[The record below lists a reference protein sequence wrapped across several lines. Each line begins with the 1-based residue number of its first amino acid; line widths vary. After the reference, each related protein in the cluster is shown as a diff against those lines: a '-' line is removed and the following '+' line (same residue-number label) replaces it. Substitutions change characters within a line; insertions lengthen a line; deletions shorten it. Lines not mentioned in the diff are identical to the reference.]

1 MKINNEEEI
10 FYFNNGDDIKTTNS
24 SNLSVY
30 NTEFKSDL
38 SFTSSQLSIFC
49 DKLKD
54 N

>member
-1 MKINNEEEI
+1 MKNNNEEDI
-10 FYFNNGDDIKTTNS
+10 FYFNNGDDIKQLNS
-24 SNLSVY
+24 SALNVL

-38 SFTSSQLSIFC
+38 VFSSVQLSLFC